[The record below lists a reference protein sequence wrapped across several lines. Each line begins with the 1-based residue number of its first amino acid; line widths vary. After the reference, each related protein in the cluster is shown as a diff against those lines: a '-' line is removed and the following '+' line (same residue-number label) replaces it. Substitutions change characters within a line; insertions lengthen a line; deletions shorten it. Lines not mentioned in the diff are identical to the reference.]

1 MPVEGLTPA
10 QVAAETFKQVQN
22 SVKSTSPA
30 AKLKGESQ
38 AEANARLTAA
48 YKEFQA
54 KPILSQEAT
63 DKGARVQYT
72 RQAAGGIGEY
82 VTTVPAGYTGPK
94 ITKEFGPGIIRPDL
108 VRTNVNQAGVTP
120 GTVVPT
126 GVTTTN
132 AAGAFGTAKTPD
144 QIAAYNSAKDLA
156 QSFVSAYGGKLSD
169 YFDAATGKVTSPSK
183 ETITNTLNTKN
194 NPKAKT
200 VVKQKNNSNGSV
212 TTTWSDGTT
221 TTDDTDS
228 VNNSTDK
235 TLVSTDID
243 NATGDTIGYF
253 SDGSKLV
260 LNKGTGPVQS
270 AEFKDAYALLNQ
282 TFRDYGL
289 ESLVP
294 AIEGFMKRNLGPN
307 QAAIELRTMPE
318 YIARFKGNDLRR
330 ASGKNALTEAEYL
343 AVEDAYDQT
352 LRAYGQ
358 QNYFGID
365 RKTKQEKAAE
375 LIGNDISAVE
385 FKDRIQLAV
394 DRVQNADPMTKDVL
408 KQFYPTLN
416 ESDLIGYFLNPKD
429 NLPKL
434 QEKVTAS
441 EIGAAAKGLNLAT
454 DVATAT
460 DLAKYGVTQ
469 AQAREGYSGI
479 SAVLPT
485 ATKLGDIYGETG
497 VKYAQKEAEAE
508 VFKGNQDAATKRK
521 RLASMERAAFSGSS
535 GVGQS
540 SLSKSTQGLI

>member
-1 MPVEGLTPA
+1 MARKDRDMPDAVKTPASFSTVDEKTKAQAMRAAATAPKLQSPVEVALGRDIGSSTA
-10 QVAAETFKQVQN
+10 AKTETAAE
-22 SVKSTSPA
+22 
-30 AKLKGESQ
+30 
-38 AEANARLTAA
+38 RL
-48 YKEFQA
+48 ER
-54 KPILSQEAT
+54 IRLEREAT
-63 DKGARVQYT
+63 
-72 RQAAGGIGEY
+72 
-82 VTTVPAGYTGPK
+82 
-94 ITKEFGPGIIRPDL
+94 
-108 VRTNVNQAGVTP
+108 
-120 GTVVPT
+120 
-126 GVTTTN
+126 
-132 AAGAFGTAKTPD
+132 
-144 QIAAYNSAKDLA
+144 
-156 QSFVSAYGGKLSD
+156 QSGNN
-169 YFDAATGKVTSPSK
+169 P
-183 ETITNTLNTKN
+183 N
-194 NPKAKT
+194 NPKPTEDPGPGMYWANFGGVWRKYKFPT
-200 VVKQKNNSNGSV
+200 STDTTDKPGGRKEKSRRDNG
-212 TTTWSDGTT
+212 DGTFT
-221 TTDDTDS
+221 ITYDDG
-228 VNNSTDK
+228 STELIGTKIVDNKSGGGGDK
-235 TLVSTDID
+235 TLISTDVD
-243 NATGDTIGYF
+243 DATGDTIGYF
-253 SDGSKLV
+253 SDGSKIV

-318 YIARFKGNDLRR
+318 YIKRFKGNDLRR
-330 ASGKNALTEAEYL
+330 AAGKNALTEAEYL

-416 ESDLIGYFLNPKD
+416 ENDLIGYFLNPKD

-485 ATKLGDIYGETG
+485 ATKLGDIYNESGI
-497 VKYAQKEAEAE
+497 KYAQKEAEAE
-508 VFKGNQDAATKRK
+508 VFKGSQDAATKRK
-521 RLASMERAAFSGSS
+521 RLASMERAAFGGSS
-535 GVGQS
+535 GTGQS
-540 SLSKSTQGLI
+540 SLTRSTQGLI